1 MGRLRSRPQ
10 PESPVPS
17 ASLDFPAPGTRFE
30 GDVVTLSG
38 WVVFEGAVTSR
49 VEAWLGER
57 PLGRARLGL
66 RREDVAALH
75 QSPDAAVSG
84 FELRAG
90 VDGFEREEEL
100 ELRVVATST
109 AGERRELGPVP
120 VVLGGRP
127 APAPPS
133 RRVTWPSGEGRR
145 VLAFTN
151 VLTLGGAS
159 IYLVE
164 LLREAQRTGR
174 VVPTVVTA
182 IDGPLR
188 GDLEA
193 AGIPVHLLGPLPLD
207 DLDAYLDRADELAA
221 WAAEGGFELV
231 LVNTATA
238 LTLPGA
244 DVAKR
249 LGVPA
254 VWSIHESFHQALLW
268 DGLGPGLREHAEAAL
283 CEAAAAVFEAEG
295 TRRLYEDLL
304 GERSLT
310 LPYGLDLTRV
320 ESVRQGFD
328 RRLARRRA
336 GVPEEAD
343 LAICV
348 GTVEPRKAQVQ
359 LAQAFDLVAERHPG
373 ARLAFVGSGEDEG
386 SAALAA
392 RISTSPHRER
402 MRMVPRTR
410 EVQTWIGM
418 ADLLVC
424 ASDVE
429 SLPMSVL
436 EAMAWE
442 IPVLATAIFGLPETI
457 EDGVSGWLCEPG
469 DVAALAAGLDSAF
482 SADEGTRRRL
492 GAAAR
497 EVVLTRHDMP
507 AYAGRVAGL
516 FDRVVDAP
524 DRLWLP
530 SHPPK

>member
-1 MGRLRSRPQ
+1 MRRLRRSRPPQ
-10 PESPVPS
+10 PESQIPS
-17 ASLDFPAPGTRFE
+17 ASLDFPQPGMRFE
-30 GDVVTLSG
+30 GDVLTLSG
-38 WVVFEGAVTSR
+38 WVVFEGAMTSR
-49 VEAWLGER
+49 VEAWLGKR

-75 QSPDAAVSG
+75 QTPDAAVSG
-84 FELRAG
+84 FELRTA
-90 VDGFEREEEL
+90 VDDCEREVEL

-109 AGERRELGPVP
+109 DGERRELGPVP

-127 APAPPS
+127 APAPRSP
-133 RRVTWPSGEGRR
+133 RVTRSAGNGRR

-159 IYLVE
+159 IYLVD
-164 LLREAQRTGR
+164 LLREAQRMGW
-174 VVPTVVTA
+174 VDPTVVTA

-193 AGIPVHLLGPLPLD
+193 LGIPVHLLGPLPLD
-207 DLDAYLDRADELAA
+207 DLDAYLDRVDELAA
-221 WAAEGGFELV
+221 WAAQSDYELV
-231 LVNTATA
+231 IVNTATA
-238 LTLPGA
+238 LSLPGA
-244 DVAKR
+244 DVAKK
-249 LGVPA
+249 LGIPA
-254 VWSIHESFHQALLW
+254 FWSIHESFHQALLW
-268 DGLGPGLREHAEAAL
+268 DGLGRGLREHAEAAL
-283 CEAAAAVFEAEG
+283 SEAAVAVFEAEA
-295 TRRLYEDLL
+295 TRQLYADLL
-304 GERSLT
+304 GDRSLA
-310 LPYGLDLTRV
+310 LPYGINLAPI
-320 ESVRQGFD
+320 ESVRNGFD
-328 RRLARRRA
+328 RQLARRRI

-359 LAQAFDLVAERHPG
+359 LAQAFDLVAERHPR
-373 ARLAFVGSGEDEG
+373 AQLAFVGSGEDEG

-436 EAMAWE
+436 EAMAWAT
-442 IPVLATAIFGLPETI
+442 PVLATAVFGLPETI
-457 EDGVSGWLCEPG
+457 EHGVSGWLCEPG
-469 DVAALAAGLDSAF
+469 DVSALAAGLDAAF
-482 SADEGTRRRL
+482 SADEATRRRI

-497 EVVLTRHDMP
+497 EVVLTRHELR
-507 AYAGRVAGL
+507 AYTE
-516 FDRVVDAP
+516 RVVGLL
-524 DRLWLP
+524 DRLW
-530 SHPPK
+530 